1 MHEKQCLALQKLKK
15 KKKVEMEKMKI
26 ALENQVMK

>member
-1 MHEKQCLALQKLKK
+1 MHEKQCLALQKLK

-26 ALENQVMK
+26 ALENQVIK